1 MNRFARLTVV
11 VVLALALSACGV
23 RSAYNNLDWLTMR
36 WLNDQ
41 VSLTSEQQLAAR
53 QAIADQLSWHCA
65 SELPQY
71 AEFLLR
77 IETDVATDR
86 ITVSRLTEHGEQL
99 ATFARR
105 FAAEAR
111 PAITNLL
118 ASLDDDQIAE
128 LQTGFREGNEE
139 YREQTVEIST
149 EQRQDDQVKGM
160 VRGMRRFAG
169 RPTAQQRER
178 LDQWTTELQ
187 PTAELNLAQR
197 ERWQARFAEA
207 LRIRHDRP
215 EFDRRIDTLFTP
227 ASGWSDEYRAI
238 MEYNRNRTLEALV
251 DLHNMAPER
260 QINRFRS
267 RLDRL
272 ASDFERLSCG

>member
-1 MNRFARLTVV
+1 MTGLARLIFIAL
-11 VVLALALSACGV
+11 LALILGACGV

-41 VSLTSEQQLAAR
+41 ISLSSEQQLAAR

-71 AEFLLR
+71 AEFLQR
-77 IETDVATDR
+77 IEADVATDQF
-86 ITVSRLTEHGEQL
+86 TVARLTEHGEQL

-105 FAAEAR
+105 FATEAR
-111 PAITNLL
+111 PAITDLL
-118 ASLDDDQIAE
+118 ASLDDDQVEEILE
-128 LQTGFREGNEE
+128 GFRDGNEE
-139 YREQTVEIST
+139 YREQTVDISA
-149 EQRQDDQVKGM
+149 EQRREDQAEGM
-160 VRGMRRFAG
+160 IRGMRRFAG
-169 RPTAQQRER
+169 RPTTQQRER
-178 LDQWTTELQ
+178 LGQWAAELQ

-197 ERWQARFAEA
+197 QRWQARFGEA
-207 LRIRHDRP
+207 LQIRHDRP
-215 EFDRRIDTLFTP
+215 EFDQRMETLLTP
-227 ASGWSDEYRAI
+227 GSGWSDEYRTI
-238 MEYNRNRTLEALV
+238 MEYNRNRTLEAIV

-267 RLDRL
+267 RLDSL